1 LNAPGGADFEM
12 DDTAISFINVCYD
25 RNKDRARHSP
35 GGESPLDPAFQEQDP
50 SALGPF
56 TAILPQGTTTAVTGS
71 LKGKKTLL
79 MLLGRFMLPT
89 DGIISYPDNL
99 RVRFIHGEPMM
110 LQGTVMDNLLF
121 GNKKNHPEEEI
132 ITVASLCGLSKR
144 LCLNPHTDIG
154 DGGNKLSLTEK
165 ISVCVARA
173 LLSSVDLLLLAG
185 TLDVL
190 TFAHAEDILDLI
202 GRWVHDRGMQ
212 CLSAESTGPN
222 VLLKKKKTCVYV
234 TNTKGLDAKA
244 DLVMKLVKLDDGAD
258 LRAKDEEIRQLKAKL
273 AAIDPQANDSNRN
286 NSREP
291 ITTPPVLNEHLISD
305 YFDRYDINAN
315 GVIDSQTELEQ
326 LVTNIVFKI
335 DLKIQNT
342 TLVEVVAKRAET
354 ICDSPLT
361 KESFK
366 VWFENELLPWAD
378 PGY

>member
-1 LNAPGGADFEM
+1 MGEILNAPGGADFEM

-25 RNKDRARHSP
+25 RNKDRARQSP
-35 GGESPLDPAFQEQDP
+35 GGESPLDPAFLEQDP

-56 TAILPQGTTTAVTGS
+56 TAVDFCAVIYGIELACMQILPQGTTTAVTGS

-273 AAIDPQANDSNRN
+273 AAIDPQANDSNGN

-291 ITTPPVLNEHLISD
+291 ITKPLVLNEDILSD
-305 YFDRYDINAN
+305 YFGRYVSKPIPC
-315 GVIDSQTELEQ
+315 
-326 LVTNIVFKI
+326 F
-335 DLKIQNT
+335 
-342 TLVEVVAKRAET
+342 
-354 ICDSPLT
+354 ICDT
-361 KESFK
+361 KSNS
-366 VWFENELLPWAD
+366 WLL
-378 PGY
+378 